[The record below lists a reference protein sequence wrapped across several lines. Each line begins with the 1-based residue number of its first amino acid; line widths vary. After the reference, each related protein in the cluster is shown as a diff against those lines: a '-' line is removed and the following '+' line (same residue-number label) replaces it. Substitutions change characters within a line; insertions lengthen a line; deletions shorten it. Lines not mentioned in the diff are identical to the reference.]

1 MVRYFLNILKKFLFI
16 FFQLKRN
23 IIVFLYYP
31 FLPIKVYSYVPN
43 KKNITF
49 PVKIGHKVKLN
60 PITLVEQYVSINDN
74 CTISEN
80 VKKIGKFCSIS
91 DFCYLGIENHPTKL
105 ISTHSMFYTNNWGY
119 NFFDKNIKIKKTT
132 VLEEDVWLGYN
143 VKIMAG
149 CTIGRGSIIGAGS
162 FVNKDVPK
170 YTVWAGSPAKQ
181 ISKRFN
187 SRQINFLEKSKWWT
201 KSPVEIKVL
210 YKKFNNFS

>member
-1 MVRYFLNILKKFLFI
+1 MTRYFLNILKKLIYSFLRLKEK
-16 FFQLKRN
+16 FF
-23 IIVFLYYP
+23 VFFFNP
-31 FLPIKVYSYVPN
+31 FLLIKIYSYVPN
-43 KKNITF
+43 RKNIIF
-49 PVKIGHKVKLN
+49 PVKIGRNVKLN
-60 PITLVEQYVSINDN
+60 PITLIEQYVSINDN
-74 CTISEN
+74 CTIFDN

-119 NFFDKNIKIKKTT
+119 NFFDNDFKINKTT
-132 VLEEDVWLGYN
+132 ILEEDVWLGYN

-162 FVNKDVPK
+162 FVNKNVPK
-170 YTVWAGSPAKQ
+170 YSVWAGSPAKQ

-201 KSPVEIKVL
+201 KYPVEIKDL

>member
-1 MVRYFLNILKKFLFI
+1 MDEAHKTVGS
-16 FFQLKRN
+16 RN
-23 IIVFLYYP
+23 KAFSHL
-31 FLPIKVYSYVPN
+31 L
-43 KKNITF
+43 
-49 PVKIGHKVKLN
+49 
-60 PITLVEQYVSINDN
+60 
-74 CTISEN
+74 
-80 VKKIGKFCSIS
+80 
-91 DFCYLGIENHPTKL
+91 
-105 ISTHSMFYTNNWGY
+105 
-119 NFFDKNIKIKKTT
+119 FDKNIKIKKTT
-132 VLEEDVWLGYN
+132 ILEEDVWLGYN

-201 KSPVEIKVL
+201 KSPVEIKDL